1 MSPLLKGS
9 ATIKMNMLLPDWHLS
24 ILKEN
29 ILAAE
34 GSVAPKERVNIT
46 YKPATGDAQA
56 EVELPLKI
64 LVLGDF
70 TQKQDDRP
78 VEERKPI
85 NIDKDNYNDV
95 LKAQKLSL
103 DLSVPNKLVT
113 ESEENLPVSLKF
125 ESLRDFEP
133 DAIVEKVPE
142 LKEIIELRN
151 ALKALKGPLGNVP
164 DFRKKLQALV
174 SDEGMRTKLLAELG
188 IDKK

>member
-1 MSPLLKGS
+1 MAS
-9 ATIKMNMLLPDWHLS
+9 
-24 ILKEN
+24 
-29 ILAAE
+29 E

-46 YKPATGDAQA
+46 YKPSTGDAQA
-56 EVELPLKI
+56 EVELPLKL

-70 TQKQDDRP
+70 TQKEDDRP
-78 VEERKPI
+78 IEERKPI

-95 LKAQKLSL
+95 LKAQNLSL
-103 DLSVPNKLVT
+103 DMAVPNKLEPNSDEQLAV
-113 ESEENLPVSLKF
+113 NLKF

-164 DFRKKLQALV
+164 DFRKKLQALIQ
-174 SDEGMRTKLLAELG
+174 DEGTRAKLLAELG
-188 IDKK
+188 IEQK